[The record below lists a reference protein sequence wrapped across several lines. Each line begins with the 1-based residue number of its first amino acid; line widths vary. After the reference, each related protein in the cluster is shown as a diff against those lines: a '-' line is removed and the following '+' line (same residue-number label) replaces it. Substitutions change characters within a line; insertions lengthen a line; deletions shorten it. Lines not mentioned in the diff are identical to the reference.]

1 MEHQDWKSITFNTVS
16 ETKKHNEAKK
26 IHSNKTSNPEQV
38 KLEQQKNLGQLIAQA
53 RNGKNLNQKQLAAQ
67 VGVSSQIL
75 SRWESNKEVLTNAQI
90 ASIEK
95 ITGVKLPRNKKVAA
109 KQENSD

>member
-1 MEHQDWKSITFNTVS
+1 MYLITKSVN
-16 ETKKHNEAKK
+16 KQKK
-26 IHSNKTSNPEQV
+26 IHSNKTSNPEEV

-53 RNGKNLNQKQLAAQ
+53 RNTKNLNQKQLAAQ

-75 SRWESNKEVLTNAQI
+75 GRWESNKEVLTNAQI

-95 ITGVKLPRNKKVAA
+95 ITGVKLPRNKKVPA
-109 KQENSD
+109 KQEN

>member
-1 MEHQDWKSITFNTVS
+1 MEHQDWKSITFNNVV
-16 ETKKHNEAKK
+16 ETKKREQAKK
-26 IHSNKTSNPEQV
+26 INSNKTSNPEEV

-53 RNGKNLNQKQLAAQ
+53 RNTNNLNQKQLAAQ

-75 SRWESNKEVLTNAQI
+75 GRWESNKETLANAQI

-95 ITGVKLPRNKKVAA
+95 ITGVKLPRNKKVII